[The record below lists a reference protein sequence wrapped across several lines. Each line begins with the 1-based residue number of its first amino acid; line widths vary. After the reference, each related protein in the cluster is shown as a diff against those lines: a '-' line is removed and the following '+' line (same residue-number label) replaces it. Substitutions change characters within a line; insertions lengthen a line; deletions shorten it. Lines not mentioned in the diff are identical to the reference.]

1 MSQTQQYGSGKLAY
15 SVLGFIKFFFVGS
28 LRAQQCSCNASTYIW
43 VPSFPVSLPGLCFIK
58 TFWHLSYCVVRAR
71 RWHNQHRANWHAQ
84 VNFTVRATSG
94 WCSSLRSWDACG
106 APQPGVRFP
115 YRPEKNDRLSFIG
128 FINFLL

>member
-58 TFWHLSYCVVRAR
+58 TFWHLSYCVVRAC
-71 RWHNQHRANWHAQ
+71 RWHNQHRASWHAQ

-94 WCSSLRSWDACG
+94 WCIVATLLGRLRRPTCKSLHAKPPSKS
-106 APQPGVRFP
+106 V
-115 YRPEKNDRLSFIG
+115 NVS
-128 FINFLL
+128 N